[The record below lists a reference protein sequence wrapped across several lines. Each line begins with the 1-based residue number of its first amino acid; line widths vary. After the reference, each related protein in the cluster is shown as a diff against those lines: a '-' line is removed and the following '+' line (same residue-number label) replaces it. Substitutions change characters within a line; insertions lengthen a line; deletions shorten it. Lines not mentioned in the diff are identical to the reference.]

1 MNLTPNPKHIALAL
15 VAAVGLQAQTPTDT
29 EIRQILTE
37 RIDKLEQGVGIV
49 VGVIDANGRR
59 FVSHGHFSVADPR
72 PVSDD
77 TIFEI
82 GSCTK
87 VFTATILAIMVQ
99 RGEVS
104 LDDPVAKYLPPEV
117 KVPQRGGKQITLVD
131 LATHTSGLPRLPS
144 SSADFWARNIDNP
157 YADYPVAE
165 IYRFL
170 SGHQL
175 TRDIGAKYEYSNL
188 GAGLLGL
195 ALAHRAGMD
204 YETLVRT
211 YITGPLQMENTRIA
225 LSPAMKTR
233 LTPGHNFMHQPV
245 PNWDIPEAFSGA
257 GALRSDAQ
265 DLLTFLAAHLGYGDA
280 PLSAALPAM
289 TKVRRASDSPTVERA
304 LGWAVTKGKEH
315 EIVWHS
321 GMTGG
326 YSSFMGFDPKT
337 RVGVVVLSNILIPVV
352 DDIGLHL
359 LDPSLPLAKLPPF
372 VHRTAIPLAAEIFDR
387 YAGVYQVKPG
397 QAFTFTREGSRMFS
411 QLNDSRKYE
420 MLAEGEKQF
429 FLREDDAQF
438 TFETDRMGR
447 GTTVT
452 LYQLGHK
459 MKAKRID

>member
-1 MNLTPNPKHIALAL
+1 MPNPRYIVLAL
-15 VAAVGLQAQTPTDT
+15 VAAVGLQAQTPTDA
-29 EIRQILTE
+29 EIRTILTD
-37 RIDKLEQGVGIV
+37 RIDKLEQGIGIV

-59 FVSHGHFSVADPR
+59 FISHGHFSVADPR

-87 VFTATILAIMVQ
+87 VFTSTILAIMVQ

-117 KVPQRGGKQITLVD
+117 KIPQRGGKQITLVD

-175 TRDIGAKYEYSNL
+175 TRDIGAKFEYSNL

-211 YITGPLQMENTRIA
+211 YITGPLQMENTRGA
-225 LSPAMKTR
+225 LSPAMKAQ
-233 LTPGHNFMHQPV
+233 LAPSHNFMHQPV
-245 PNWDIPEAFSGA
+245 PIWDMPEAFAGA
-257 GALRSDAQ
+257 GGLRSDAQ
-265 DLLTFLAAHLGYGDA
+265 DMLTFLAVHLGYGDW

-304 LGWAVTKGKEH
+304 LGWAVTKLQAH

-321 GMTGG
+321 GGSGG
-326 YSSFMGFDPKT
+326 HASFMGFDPKT
-337 RVGVVVLSNILIPVV
+337 RVGVVVLSNILIPDVE
-352 DDIGLHL
+352 DIGMHL
-359 LDPSLPLAKLPPF
+359 LDPSLPLAKLTPF
-372 VHRTAIPLAAEIFDR
+372 VHRTAIPLTAEIIDR
-387 YAGVYQVKPG
+387 YVGVYQVKPG
-397 QAFTFTREGSRMFS
+397 LSFTFTRESGRMFS
-411 QLNDSRKYE
+411 KFSDQRKLE
-420 MLAEGEKQF
+420 MLAEGERQF
-429 FLREDDAQF
+429 FLRDMDAQF
-438 TFETDRMGR
+438 TFETDRKGR

-452 LYQLGHK
+452 LYQLGHR
-459 MKAKRID
+459 MKAKRVE

>member
-1 MNLTPNPKHIALAL
+1 MPYMKLIALAL
-15 VAAVGLQAQTPTDT
+15 IAAVGLQAQTPTDA
-29 EIRQILTE
+29 EIRTILND

-87 VFTATILAIMVQ
+87 VFTSTILAIMVQ

-144 SSADFWARNIDNP
+144 SSAGFWARNIDNP

-175 TRDIGAKYEYSNL
+175 TRDIGAKFEYSNL

-211 YITGPLQMENTRIA
+211 YVTGPLQMGNTRIA

-245 PNWDIPEAFSGA
+245 PNWDIPEAFAGA
-257 GALRSDAQ
+257 SALRSDAQ
-265 DLLTFLAAHLGYGDA
+265 DLLTFLAAHLGYGDS

-289 TKVRRASDSPTVERA
+289 IKVRRPGDSPTVERA

-326 YSSFMGFDPKT
+326 YSSFMGFDAKT

-359 LDPSLPLAKLPPF
+359 LDPSLPLAKRPPF
-372 VHRTAIPLAAEIFDR
+372 VHRQATPLAAEIFDR

-397 QAFTFTREGSRMFS
+397 QTFTFTREGSRMFS
-411 QLNDSRKYE
+411 KFNDQRKFE
-420 MLAEGEKQF
+420 ILAENEKQF
-429 FLREDDAQF
+429 FLREDDVQF
-438 TFETDRMGR
+438 AFETDGKGR
-447 GTTVT
+447 GTTATV
-452 LYQLGHK
+452 YQLGHRT
-459 MKAKRID
+459 KAKRID